1 MYQYNIVPKNWNAL
15 TKKRMMSIIED
26 SCVLLAL
33 RFYTFI
39 VILVVDGVK
48 INYLNRDEVNYI
60 YMYIGF
66 KQLIVL

>member
-39 VILVVDGVK
+39 VILVVDVVK
-48 INYLNRDEVNYI
+48 INYLNTR
-60 YMYIGF
+60 
-66 KQLIVL
+66 